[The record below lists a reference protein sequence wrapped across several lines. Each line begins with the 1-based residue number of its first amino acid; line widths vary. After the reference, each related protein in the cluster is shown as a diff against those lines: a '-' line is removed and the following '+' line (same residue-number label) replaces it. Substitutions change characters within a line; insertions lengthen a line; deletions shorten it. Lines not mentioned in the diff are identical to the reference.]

1 MNRFTAMEAFV
12 CVMETG
18 SFSSAARQLQV
29 GQPAVSKM
37 IAQLEDRLG
46 VRLLL
51 RSTHGLTP
59 TEAGQ
64 RFYEGAKRSL
74 EEAEEA
80 ESAARG
86 AAATLTGR
94 LRISAAVTF
103 ARLHIVPKLPIFL
116 AEHPDLDVEVVL
128 DDRNIDLV
136 DERIDVALRMGTL
149 TDPTLTARRIGRC
162 RRLVLASPGY
172 LARAGEP
179 STPEDL
185 AAHESVIYAQ
195 GGGGSVWSFR
205 KGDIETSV
213 TVKGRVRVTA
223 AEGVRAAV
231 FAGLGLAVASEW
243 MFGPEL
249 SNATVRPVLR
259 DWELPSLDL
268 WAVFPSGRWASAK
281 ARAFVS
287 FIQCQ
292 LAMADEEASASRAP
306 PIAEQATS
314 FRR

>member
-12 CVMETG
+12 WVMDTG

-64 RFYEGAKRSL
+64 SFYERAKRSL

-80 ESAARG
+80 ELAARG

-103 ARLHIVPKLPIFL
+103 ARLNIVPKLPIFL

-136 DERIDVALRMGTL
+136 GERIDVALRMGSL
-149 TDPTLTARRIGRC
+149 TDPTVTARRIGRC

-172 LARAGEP
+172 LDRAGEP
-179 STPEDL
+179 VTPGDL
-185 AAHESVIYAQ
+185 VAHESVIYAQ

-205 KGDIETSV
+205 KGDTETSV

-231 FAGLGLAVASEW
+231 FAGLGLAIASEW

-249 SNATVRPVLR
+249 SNGTVRPVLR
-259 DWELPSLDL
+259 EWELPPLDL
-268 WAVFPSGRWASAK
+268 WAVFPSGRRASAK

-287 FIQCQ
+287 FIQSQ
-292 LAMADEEASASRAP
+292 LTTPGQQPPAPLAPLIAD
-306 PIAEQATS
+306 
-314 FRR
+314 

>member
-1 MNRFTAMEAFV
+1 MNRFSAMEAFV
-12 CVMETG
+12 WVMETG

-29 GQPAVSKM
+29 GQPAVSK
-37 IAQLEDRLG
+37 IIGQLEDRLG

-64 RFYEGAKRSL
+64 SFYERAKRSL
-74 EEAEEA
+74 EEADEA
-80 ESAARG
+80 DLAARG

-103 ARLHIVPKLPIFL
+103 ATLHIMPKLPIL
-116 AEHPDLDVEVVL
+116 LTEHPELDVEVVL

-162 RRLVLASPGY
+162 RRLVFGSPGY
-172 LARAGEP
+172 LDRAGEP
-179 STPEDL
+179 WTPGDL
-185 AAHESVIYAQ
+185 VAHESVIYAQ
-195 GGGGSVWSFR
+195 GGGGSVWTFR
-205 KGDIETSV
+205 RGGAETSV

-231 FAGLGLAVASEW
+231 FAGLGLAIASEW

-249 SNATVRPVLR
+249 RNGTVRPVLQ
-259 DWELPSLDL
+259 DWELPPLDL
-268 WAVFPSGRWASAK
+268 WAVFPTGRRASAK

-287 FIQCQ
+287 FIQSHLSTPESQ
-292 LAMADEEASASRAP
+292 AAAEVAEALV
-306 PIAEQATS
+306 TD
-314 FRR
+314 

>member
-1 MNRFTAMEAFV
+1 MEAFV
-12 CVMETG
+12 WVMETG

-64 RFYEGAKRSL
+64 SFYERAKRSL
-74 EEAEEA
+74 EEADEA
-80 ESAARG
+80 DLAARG
-86 AAATLTGR
+86 AAATLAGR

-103 ARLHIVPKLPIFL
+103 ATLHIMPKLPILL
-116 AEHPDLDVEVVL
+116 AEHPELDVEVVL

-162 RRLVLASPGY
+162 RRLVLGSPGY

-185 AAHESVIYAQ
+185 VAHESVIYAQ
-195 GGGGSVWSFR
+195 GGGGSVWTFR
-205 KGDIETSV
+205 RGGAETSV

-231 FAGLGLAVASEW
+231 LAGLGLAIASEW

-249 SNATVRPVLR
+249 RNGTVRPVLQ
-259 DWELPSLDL
+259 DWELPPLDL
-268 WAVFPSGRWASAK
+268 WAVFPTGRRASAK

-287 FIQCQ
+287 FIQSHLSTPESQ
-292 LAMADEEASASRAP
+292 AAAEA
-306 PIAEQATS
+306 AEALVTD
-314 FRR
+314 